1 MQLNILSAGAAKG
14 LLQSLAVREGIDFD
28 GEFGAVGAMRER
40 LDSGAPCDVIVL
52 TEIMIA
58 ELAAAGRVHAA
69 SVLPLGRVLTGVAM
83 LSAAVPVRVESVA
96 ALRVL
101 LEGASRIYF
110 PDPTR
115 ATAGIHFMKV
125 LTALG
130 LAESHRSRLATYPNG
145 AAAMLAMA
153 DAGDAGEEG
162 AVGVTQCSEI
172 LYTEGVQLLGALPGE
187 FELATVYSAALAT
200 TAHGADAASSA
211 TRLLAALGAE
221 ANEALRN
228 AAGFESMKR

>member
-125 LTALG
+125 LTTLG
-130 LAESHRSRLATYPNG
+130 LAESHQTRFATYPNG
-145 AAAMLAMA
+145 AAAMRAMA
-153 DAGDAGEEG
+153 DAGDTR

-172 LYTEGVQLLGALPGE
+172 LYTEGVQLLGALSGE
-187 FELATVYSAALAT
+187 FELATVYSAALTAT
-200 TAHGADAASSA
+200 ARGAGAAISA

-221 ANEALRN
+221 ANETLRN
-228 AAGFESMKR
+228 AAGFEPMNR